1 MGLGGGPASRL
12 QGRTEAPAIQVPA
25 LRRAPASRKMPAGPS
40 LNNPVPPQRSA
51 YSLGSGPA
59 GTTAS
64 RSFLRWGASASRTL
78 WTNHLALHG
87 TATATVRKGTGG
99 WPAAQSPHR
108 KGNVM
113 RIRGGS
119 GRPFAPGGPPR
130 VPRLNPKAPQVPFG
144 PPQTVLRVKSTHVHL
159 PSCPQIGDHGSAHS
173 L

>member
-51 YSLGSGPA
+51 YNTVSVQDPQGRPPRGHSCAGVPQQAGRCGQTISLYTERRQRP
-59 GTTAS
+59 
-64 RSFLRWGASASRTL
+64 R
-78 WTNHLALHG
+78 
-87 TATATVRKGTGG
+87 RKG
-99 WPAAQSPHR
+99 AVASSSISPPQR
-108 KGNVM
+108 QRDADPWRV
-113 RIRGGS
+113 RPPLRP
-119 GRPFAPGGPPR
+119 GRPPR

-144 PPQTVLRVKSTHVHL
+144 PPQTVLQVKSTHVHL